1 MFHVLPS
8 WFAYSKNG
16 LRDFIAGELHFTGAI
31 IEELFKALPFN
42 PKYSFFFHSLQEKYK
57 KGVELKLKCGKFPR
71 GFGIL
76 WPKPVDIKLFF
87 CELITG

>member
-42 PKYSFFFHSLQEKYK
+42 PKYSFFFIVFRKNTRKE
-57 KGVELKLKCGKFPR
+57 
-71 GFGIL
+71 
-76 WPKPVDIKLFF
+76 
-87 CELITG
+87 